1 MYVCSMYKILMTIWL
16 FILIETMICLS
27 ESSLYIVEE
36 QASVV
41 TLSLNL
47 TNPLSVDIMVI
58 IVTTDGTAAGE
69 DITILSLS

>member
-1 MYVCSMYKILMTIWL
+1 
-16 FILIETMICLS
+16 MICLS